1 MDRNRTT
8 RRNEFLPLA
17 KFKTYK
23 LKNYNFRL
31 ILLMLVICG
40 LGIAIIG
47 SANDGSD
54 NRAVLKQA
62 IGMVIGFSGM
72 IVISLIDYGWIL
84 KFYWLIYVFNVG
96 LLSAV
101 LLIGSSHHGAKRWI
115 DITDGLTIQ
124 PSEFAKIFMIL
135 FLAKF
140 LTVNK
145 ERISKWW
152 FLIVTAGLAG
162 ITLLLIEKE
171 PDLSTTILVT
181 GLTIIMVFAAG
192 ISYKKIGI
200 ILAVFIPV
208 AAAAIIYIQQPEQKL
223 LDDYQMKR
231 INAFL
236 YPDEYDDARY
246 QQDNSVLAIGSGKL
260 YGKGLYNDSTESLKN
275 ANYLSREMVND
286 FIFAII
292 GEEMGF
298 VGSCIVL
305 GVLFLIIAECFL
317 AAIFAPD
324 ASGRMLCTGMAA
336 LLTLQVFI
344 NVGVATELL
353 PNTGIYQHRPE
364 FSYIPVRRNGLC
376 PECKSS
382 ESKTMSISQKGQ
394 SIDARQQCWLLCLA
408 VNIGGNYEYR
418 VGST

>member
-162 ITLLLIEKE
+162 ITLLLFEKE

-353 PNTGIYQHRPE
+353 PNTGIPLPFISTGLSSLISLFGGMGFVLNVSLQR
-364 FSYIPVRRNGLC
+364 VR
-376 PECKSS
+376 
-382 ESKTMSISQKGQ
+382 Q
-394 SIDARQQCWLLCLA
+394 
-408 VNIGGNYEYR
+408 
-418 VGST
+418 

>member
-1 MDRNRTT
+1 MDRNRTI
-8 RRNEFLPLA
+8 RRNEFVPLA

-31 ILLMLVICG
+31 ILLILVICG

-54 NRAVLKQA
+54 SRAVFKQA

-115 DITDGLTIQ
+115 DITTGLTIQ
-124 PSEFAKIFMIL
+124 PSEFAKIFIIL

-152 FLIVTAGLAG
+152 FLFVTAALAG
-162 ITLLLIEKE
+162 IPLLLIVKE

-236 YPDEYDDARY
+236 YPDEYDNERY

-305 GVLFLIIAECFL
+305 GVLFLIMVECFL

-324 ASGRMLCTGMAA
+324 ASGRMLCTGMAV

-353 PNTGIYQHRPE
+353 PNTGIPLPFISSGLSSLISLFGGMGFVLNVSLQR
-364 FSYIPVRRNGLC
+364 VR
-376 PECKSS
+376 
-382 ESKTMSISQKGQ
+382 Q
-394 SIDARQQCWLLCLA
+394 
-408 VNIGGNYEYR
+408 
-418 VGST
+418 

>member
-1 MDRNRTT
+1 MDRNRTIK
-8 RRNEFLPLA
+8 RNEFLPLA
-17 KFKTYK
+17 KLKTYR

-31 ILLMLVICG
+31 LLLILVICG

-47 SANDGSD
+47 SANAGSD
-54 NRAVLKQA
+54 SKAVIKQA
-62 IGMVIGFSGM
+62 VGMIIGFSGM
-72 IVISLIDYGWIL
+72 ILISLIDYSWVL

-96 LLSAV
+96 LLTAV
-101 LLIGSSHHGAKRWI
+101 LLIGDTHHGAKRWI
-115 DITDGLTIQ
+115 DIGSSLTIQ
-124 PSEFAKIFMIL
+124 PSEFAKIFTIL

-152 FLIVTAGLAG
+152 FILVTAVLAG
-162 ITLLLIEKE
+162 IPLLLIEKE

-181 GLTIIMVFAAG
+181 GITIILIFAAG

-200 ILAVFIPV
+200 MLAIFIPV
-208 AAAAIIYIQQPEQKL
+208 AAAALIYIQQPEQKL
-223 LDDYQMKR
+223 LDDYQMNR

-236 YPDEYDDARY
+236 YPAEYDDERY
-246 QQDNSVLAIGSGKL
+246 QQDNSVLAIGSGRL

-305 GVLFLIIAECFL
+305 GVLFLIIVECFL

-324 ASGRMLCTGMAA
+324 MMGRMVCTGMAV

-353 PNTGIYQHRPE
+353 PNTGIPLP
-364 FSYIPVRRNGLC
+364 FISSGL
-376 PECKSS
+376 SS
-382 ESKTMSISQKGQ
+382 LISLFGGMGFVLNVSLQRT
-394 SIDARQQCWLLCLA
+394 RQ
-408 VNIGGNYEYR
+408 
-418 VGST
+418 

>member
-223 LDDYQMKR
+223 LDYYQMKR

-353 PNTGIYQHRPE
+353 PNTGIPLPFISTGLSSLISLFGGMGFVLNVSLQR
-364 FSYIPVRRNGLC
+364 VR
-376 PECKSS
+376 
-382 ESKTMSISQKGQ
+382 Q
-394 SIDARQQCWLLCLA
+394 
-408 VNIGGNYEYR
+408 
-418 VGST
+418 

>member
-62 IGMVIGFSGM
+62 IGFSGM

-353 PNTGIYQHRPE
+353 PNTGIPLPFISTGLSSLISLFGGMGFVLNVSLQR
-364 FSYIPVRRNGLC
+364 VR
-376 PECKSS
+376 
-382 ESKTMSISQKGQ
+382 Q
-394 SIDARQQCWLLCLA
+394 
-408 VNIGGNYEYR
+408 
-418 VGST
+418 

>member
-54 NRAVLKQA
+54 NRAVFKQA

-124 PSEFAKIFMIL
+124 PSEFAKIFTIL

-181 GLTIIMVFAAG
+181 GLTVIMVFAAG

-353 PNTGIYQHRPE
+353 PNTGIPLPFISTGLSSLISLFGGMGFVLNVSLQR
-364 FSYIPVRRNGLC
+364 VR
-376 PECKSS
+376 
-382 ESKTMSISQKGQ
+382 Q
-394 SIDARQQCWLLCLA
+394 
-408 VNIGGNYEYR
+408 
-418 VGST
+418 

>member
-40 LGIAIIG
+40 LGIAILG

-54 NRAVLKQA
+54 NGAVFKQA

-124 PSEFAKIFMIL
+124 PSEFAKIFTIL

-181 GLTIIMVFAAG
+181 GLTVIMVFAAG

-223 LDDYQMKR
+223 LDDYQMNR

-305 GVLFLIIAECFL
+305 GVLFLIIVECFL

-353 PNTGIYQHRPE
+353 PNTGIPLPFISTGLSSLISLFGGMGFVLNVSLQR
-364 FSYIPVRRNGLC
+364 VR
-376 PECKSS
+376 
-382 ESKTMSISQKGQ
+382 Q
-394 SIDARQQCWLLCLA
+394 
-408 VNIGGNYEYR
+408 
-418 VGST
+418 

>member
-324 ASGRMLCTGMAA
+324 HPGRMLCTGMAA

-353 PNTGIYQHRPE
+353 PNTGIPLPFISTGLSSLISLFGGMGFVLNVSLQR
-364 FSYIPVRRNGLC
+364 VR
-376 PECKSS
+376 
-382 ESKTMSISQKGQ
+382 Q
-394 SIDARQQCWLLCLA
+394 
-408 VNIGGNYEYR
+408 
-418 VGST
+418 

>member
-31 ILLMLVICG
+31 ILLLLVICG

-54 NRAVLKQA
+54 NRAVFKQA

-124 PSEFAKIFMIL
+124 PSEFAKIFTIL

-140 LTVNK
+140 LTINK

-181 GLTIIMVFAAG
+181 GLTISMVFAAG

-223 LDDYQMKR
+223 LDDYQMNR

-353 PNTGIYQHRPE
+353 PNTGIPLPFISTGLSSLISLFGGMGFVLNVSLQR
-364 FSYIPVRRNGLC
+364 VR
-376 PECKSS
+376 
-382 ESKTMSISQKGQ
+382 Q
-394 SIDARQQCWLLCLA
+394 
-408 VNIGGNYEYR
+408 
-418 VGST
+418 

>member
-181 GLTIIMVFAAG
+181 GLTVIMVFAAG

-236 YPDEYDDARY
+236 YPDEYDDERY

-353 PNTGIYQHRPE
+353 PNTGIPLPFISTGLSSLISLFGGMGFVLNVSLQR
-364 FSYIPVRRNGLC
+364 VR
-376 PECKSS
+376 
-382 ESKTMSISQKGQ
+382 Q
-394 SIDARQQCWLLCLA
+394 
-408 VNIGGNYEYR
+408 
-418 VGST
+418 

>member
-115 DITDGLTIQ
+115 DITDGLTSQ

-353 PNTGIYQHRPE
+353 PNTGIPLPFISTGLSSLISLFGGMGFVLNVSLQR
-364 FSYIPVRRNGLC
+364 VR
-376 PECKSS
+376 
-382 ESKTMSISQKGQ
+382 Q
-394 SIDARQQCWLLCLA
+394 
-408 VNIGGNYEYR
+408 
-418 VGST
+418 

>member
-31 ILLMLVICG
+31 ILLLLVICG

-54 NRAVLKQA
+54 NRAVFKQA

-124 PSEFAKIFMIL
+124 PSEFAKIFTIL

-140 LTVNK
+140 LTINK

-181 GLTIIMVFAAG
+181 GLTTIMVFAAG

-223 LDDYQMKR
+223 LDDYQMNR

-246 QQDNSVLAIGSGKL
+246 KQDNSVLAIGSGKL

-353 PNTGIYQHRPE
+353 PNTGIPLPFISTGLSSLISLFGGMGFVLNVSLQR
-364 FSYIPVRRNGLC
+364 VR
-376 PECKSS
+376 
-382 ESKTMSISQKGQ
+382 Q
-394 SIDARQQCWLLCLA
+394 
-408 VNIGGNYEYR
+408 
-418 VGST
+418 

>member
-54 NRAVLKQA
+54 NRAVFKQA

-171 PDLSTTILVT
+171 PDLSTTIPVT

-223 LDDYQMKR
+223 LDDYQMNR

-353 PNTGIYQHRPE
+353 PNTGIPLPFISTGLSSLISLFGGMGFVLNVSLQR
-364 FSYIPVRRNGLC
+364 VR
-376 PECKSS
+376 
-382 ESKTMSISQKGQ
+382 Q
-394 SIDARQQCWLLCLA
+394 
-408 VNIGGNYEYR
+408 
-418 VGST
+418 

>member
-17 KFKTYK
+17 KLKTYR

-31 ILLMLVICG
+31 LLLILVICG

-353 PNTGIYQHRPE
+353 PNTGIPLPFISTGLSSLISLFGGMGFVLNVSLQR
-364 FSYIPVRRNGLC
+364 VR
-376 PECKSS
+376 
-382 ESKTMSISQKGQ
+382 Q
-394 SIDARQQCWLLCLA
+394 
-408 VNIGGNYEYR
+408 
-418 VGST
+418 

>member
-124 PSEFAKIFMIL
+124 PSEFAKIFTIL

-305 GVLFLIIAECFL
+305 GVLFLIIVECFL

-353 PNTGIYQHRPE
+353 PNTGIPLPFISTGLSSLISLFGGMGFVLNVSLQR
-364 FSYIPVRRNGLC
+364 VR
-376 PECKSS
+376 
-382 ESKTMSISQKGQ
+382 Q
-394 SIDARQQCWLLCLA
+394 
-408 VNIGGNYEYR
+408 
-418 VGST
+418 

>member
-31 ILLMLVICG
+31 ILLLLVICG

-54 NRAVLKQA
+54 NRAVFKQA

-124 PSEFAKIFMIL
+124 PSEFAKIFTIL

-140 LTVNK
+140 LTINK

-223 LDDYQMKR
+223 LDDYQMNR

-353 PNTGIYQHRPE
+353 PNTGIPLPFISTGLSSLISLFGGMGFVLNVSLQR
-364 FSYIPVRRNGLC
+364 VR
-376 PECKSS
+376 
-382 ESKTMSISQKGQ
+382 Q
-394 SIDARQQCWLLCLA
+394 
-408 VNIGGNYEYR
+408 
-418 VGST
+418 

>member
-54 NRAVLKQA
+54 NRAVFKQA

-124 PSEFAKIFMIL
+124 PSEFAKIFTIL

-181 GLTIIMVFAAG
+181 GLTVIMVFAAG

-223 LDDYQMKR
+223 LDDYQMNR

-305 GVLFLIIAECFL
+305 GVLFLIIVECFL

-353 PNTGIYQHRPE
+353 PNTGIPLPFISTGLSSLISLFGGMGFVLNVSLQR
-364 FSYIPVRRNGLC
+364 VR
-376 PECKSS
+376 
-382 ESKTMSISQKGQ
+382 Q
-394 SIDARQQCWLLCLA
+394 
-408 VNIGGNYEYR
+408 
-418 VGST
+418 

>member
-31 ILLMLVICG
+31 ILLLLVICG

-54 NRAVLKQA
+54 NRAVFKQA

-124 PSEFAKIFMIL
+124 PSEFAKIFTIL

-181 GLTIIMVFAAG
+181 GLTVIMVFAAG

-353 PNTGIYQHRPE
+353 PNTGIPLPFISTGLSSLISLFGGMGFVLNVSLQR
-364 FSYIPVRRNGLC
+364 VR
-376 PECKSS
+376 
-382 ESKTMSISQKGQ
+382 Q
-394 SIDARQQCWLLCLA
+394 
-408 VNIGGNYEYR
+408 
-418 VGST
+418 

>member
-31 ILLMLVICG
+31 ILLLLVICG

-124 PSEFAKIFMIL
+124 PSEFAKIFTIL

-140 LTVNK
+140 LTINK

-223 LDDYQMKR
+223 LDDYQMNR

-353 PNTGIYQHRPE
+353 PNTGIPLPFISTGLSSLISLFGGMGFVLNVSLQR
-364 FSYIPVRRNGLC
+364 VR
-376 PECKSS
+376 
-382 ESKTMSISQKGQ
+382 Q
-394 SIDARQQCWLLCLA
+394 
-408 VNIGGNYEYR
+408 
-418 VGST
+418 

>member
-152 FLIVTAGLAG
+152 FLIVTAGLTG

-353 PNTGIYQHRPE
+353 PNTGIPLPFISTGLSSLISLFGGMGFVLNVSLQR
-364 FSYIPVRRNGLC
+364 VR
-376 PECKSS
+376 
-382 ESKTMSISQKGQ
+382 Q
-394 SIDARQQCWLLCLA
+394 
-408 VNIGGNYEYR
+408 
-418 VGST
+418 

>member
-8 RRNEFLPLA
+8 RRNEFLPLV

-353 PNTGIYQHRPE
+353 PNTGIPLPFISTGLSSLISLFGGMGFVLNVSLQR
-364 FSYIPVRRNGLC
+364 VR
-376 PECKSS
+376 
-382 ESKTMSISQKGQ
+382 Q
-394 SIDARQQCWLLCLA
+394 
-408 VNIGGNYEYR
+408 
-418 VGST
+418 

>member
-54 NRAVLKQA
+54 NRAVFKQA

-292 GEEMGF
+292 GEEMGC

-353 PNTGIYQHRPE
+353 PNTGIPLPFISTGLSSLISLFGGMGFVLNVSLQR
-364 FSYIPVRRNGLC
+364 VR
-376 PECKSS
+376 
-382 ESKTMSISQKGQ
+382 Q
-394 SIDARQQCWLLCLA
+394 
-408 VNIGGNYEYR
+408 
-418 VGST
+418 

>member
-353 PNTGIYQHRPE
+353 PNTGIPLPFISTGLSSLISLFGGMGFVLNVSLQR
-364 FSYIPVRRNGLC
+364 VR
-376 PECKSS
+376 
-382 ESKTMSISQKGQ
+382 Q
-394 SIDARQQCWLLCLA
+394 
-408 VNIGGNYEYR
+408 
-418 VGST
+418 

>member
-54 NRAVLKQA
+54 NRAVFKQA

-124 PSEFAKIFMIL
+124 PSEFAKIFTIL

-181 GLTIIMVFAAG
+181 GLTVIMVFAAG

-353 PNTGIYQHRPE
+353 PNTGIPLPFISTGLSSLISLFGGMGFVLKVSLQR
-364 FSYIPVRRNGLC
+364 VR
-376 PECKSS
+376 
-382 ESKTMSISQKGQ
+382 Q
-394 SIDARQQCWLLCLA
+394 
-408 VNIGGNYEYR
+408 
-418 VGST
+418 

>member
-1 MDRNRTT
+1 MDRNRTIK
-8 RRNEFLPLA
+8 RNEFLPLA
-17 KFKTYK
+17 KLKTYR

-31 ILLMLVICG
+31 LLLILVICG

-47 SANDGSD
+47 SANAGSD
-54 NRAVLKQA
+54 SKAVIKQA
-62 IGMVIGFSGM
+62 VGMIIGFSGM
-72 IVISLIDYGWIL
+72 ILISLIDYSWVL

-96 LLSAV
+96 LLTAV
-101 LLIGSSHHGAKRWI
+101 LLIGDTHHGAKRWI
-115 DITDGLTIQ
+115 DIGSSLTIQ
-124 PSEFAKIFMIL
+124 PSEFAKIFTIL
-135 FLAKF
+135 LLAKF

-152 FLIVTAGLAG
+152 FILVTAVLAG
-162 ITLLLIEKE
+162 IPLLLIEKE

-181 GLTIIMVFAAG
+181 GITIILIFAAG

-200 ILAVFIPV
+200 MLAIFIPV
-208 AAAAIIYIQQPEQKL
+208 AAAALIYIQQPEQKL
-223 LDDYQMKR
+223 LDDYQMNR

-236 YPDEYDDARY
+236 YPAEYDDERY
-246 QQDNSVLAIGSGKL
+246 QQDNSVLAIGSGRL

-305 GVLFLIIAECFL
+305 GVLFLIIVECFL

-324 ASGRMLCTGMAA
+324 MTGRMVCTGMAV

-353 PNTGIYQHRPE
+353 PNTGIPLP
-364 FSYIPVRRNGLC
+364 FISSGL
-376 PECKSS
+376 SS
-382 ESKTMSISQKGQ
+382 LISLFGGMGFVLNVSLQRT
-394 SIDARQQCWLLCLA
+394 RQ
-408 VNIGGNYEYR
+408 
-418 VGST
+418 

>member
-31 ILLMLVICG
+31 ILQMLVICG

-353 PNTGIYQHRPE
+353 PNTGIPLPFISTGLSSLISLFGGMGFVLNVSLQR
-364 FSYIPVRRNGLC
+364 VR
-376 PECKSS
+376 
-382 ESKTMSISQKGQ
+382 Q
-394 SIDARQQCWLLCLA
+394 
-408 VNIGGNYEYR
+408 
-418 VGST
+418 

>member
-54 NRAVLKQA
+54 NRAVFKQA

-115 DITDGLTIQ
+115 DITDGPTIQ

-223 LDDYQMKR
+223 LDDYQMNR

-353 PNTGIYQHRPE
+353 PNTGIPLPFISTGLSSLISLFGGMGFVLNVSLQR
-364 FSYIPVRRNGLC
+364 VR
-376 PECKSS
+376 
-382 ESKTMSISQKGQ
+382 Q
-394 SIDARQQCWLLCLA
+394 
-408 VNIGGNYEYR
+408 
-418 VGST
+418 

>member
-54 NRAVLKQA
+54 NRAVFKQA

-353 PNTGIYQHRPE
+353 PNTGIPLPFISTGLSSLISLFGGMGFVLNVSLQR
-364 FSYIPVRRNGLC
+364 VR
-376 PECKSS
+376 
-382 ESKTMSISQKGQ
+382 Q
-394 SIDARQQCWLLCLA
+394 
-408 VNIGGNYEYR
+408 
-418 VGST
+418 

>member
-124 PSEFAKIFMIL
+124 PSEFAKIFTIL

-140 LTVNK
+140 LTINK

-223 LDDYQMKR
+223 LDDYQMNR

-353 PNTGIYQHRPE
+353 PNTGIPLPFISTGLSSLISLFGGMGFVLNVSLQR
-364 FSYIPVRRNGLC
+364 VR
-376 PECKSS
+376 
-382 ESKTMSISQKGQ
+382 Q
-394 SIDARQQCWLLCLA
+394 
-408 VNIGGNYEYR
+408 
-418 VGST
+418 

>member
-8 RRNEFLPLA
+8 RRNVFLPLA

-54 NRAVLKQA
+54 NRAVFKQA

-124 PSEFAKIFMIL
+124 PSEFAKIFTIL

-353 PNTGIYQHRPE
+353 PNTGIPLPFISTGLSSLISLLGGMGFVLNVSLQR
-364 FSYIPVRRNGLC
+364 VR
-376 PECKSS
+376 
-382 ESKTMSISQKGQ
+382 Q
-394 SIDARQQCWLLCLA
+394 
-408 VNIGGNYEYR
+408 
-418 VGST
+418 

>member
-54 NRAVLKQA
+54 NRAVFKQA

-84 KFYWLIYVFNVG
+84 RFYWLIYVFNVG

-124 PSEFAKIFMIL
+124 PSEFAKIFTIL

-353 PNTGIYQHRPE
+353 PNTGIPLPFISTGLSSLISLFGGMGFVLNVSLQR
-364 FSYIPVRRNGLC
+364 VR
-376 PECKSS
+376 
-382 ESKTMSISQKGQ
+382 Q
-394 SIDARQQCWLLCLA
+394 
-408 VNIGGNYEYR
+408 
-418 VGST
+418 

>member
-275 ANYLSREMVND
+275 AKYLSREMVND

-353 PNTGIYQHRPE
+353 PNTGIPLPFISTGLSSLISLFGGMGFVLNVSLQR
-364 FSYIPVRRNGLC
+364 VR
-376 PECKSS
+376 
-382 ESKTMSISQKGQ
+382 Q
-394 SIDARQQCWLLCLA
+394 
-408 VNIGGNYEYR
+408 
-418 VGST
+418 

>member
-31 ILLMLVICG
+31 ILLLLVICG

-54 NRAVLKQA
+54 NRAVFKQA

-124 PSEFAKIFMIL
+124 PSEFAKIFTIL

-140 LTVNK
+140 LTINK

-181 GLTIIMVFAAG
+181 GLTTIMVFAAG

-223 LDDYQMKR
+223 LDDYQMNR

-324 ASGRMLCTGMAA
+324 ASGRMLCTGMEA

-353 PNTGIYQHRPE
+353 PNTGIPLPFISTGLSSLISLFGGMGFVLNVSLQR
-364 FSYIPVRRNGLC
+364 VR
-376 PECKSS
+376 
-382 ESKTMSISQKGQ
+382 Q
-394 SIDARQQCWLLCLA
+394 
-408 VNIGGNYEYR
+408 
-418 VGST
+418 

>member
-31 ILLMLVICG
+31 ILLLLVICG

-353 PNTGIYQHRPE
+353 PNTGIPLPFISTGLSSLISLFGGMGFVLNVSLQR
-364 FSYIPVRRNGLC
+364 VR
-376 PECKSS
+376 
-382 ESKTMSISQKGQ
+382 Q
-394 SIDARQQCWLLCLA
+394 
-408 VNIGGNYEYR
+408 
-418 VGST
+418 

>member
-31 ILLMLVICG
+31 ILLLLVICG

-54 NRAVLKQA
+54 NRAVFKQA

-223 LDDYQMKR
+223 LDDYQMNR

-353 PNTGIYQHRPE
+353 PNTGIPLPFISTGLSSLISLFGGMGFVLNVSLQR
-364 FSYIPVRRNGLC
+364 VR
-376 PECKSS
+376 
-382 ESKTMSISQKGQ
+382 Q
-394 SIDARQQCWLLCLA
+394 
-408 VNIGGNYEYR
+408 
-418 VGST
+418 